1 MKDMITDAV
10 HTLRSRLKPAAAA
23 RSAPAREIDYLS
35 RIEATVDS
43 LLSVP
48 VADHLRQSLK
58 LDDLEAL
65 NCPNVSE
72 IEINDSCNLDCVM
85 CKTSLSRRAKGL
97 MDLSLFEQVVA
108 RLAENEMFTT
118 SLHTIGDPLANR
130 NLGKYFE
137 ILRRYGMT
145 VKNLSSNCLLVERH
159 LDTIF
164 EYRDIITKFR
174 PSIDA
179 ASKEVYERIRVGGK
193 WEDLHRNLHLFA
205 ERNAAANNP
214 FPVQVNNIV
223 SKDNYNELALI
234 PHVFSFLCPTD
245 NFLFGFVNSLSPTND
260 YFMNANF
267 FEGNYLQ
274 NKPCHM
280 PFNSAFILKEGDVSL
295 CCRDYHGEII
305 LGNVKDWKE
314 RGSPWKDGIDNERLQ
329 AIRAA
334 HLGGRAEDM
343 PALCRS
349 CYMIDPR
356 LSELL
361 SDVIRFFYKAG
372 GKDPS
377 VLQDFLNLSAGDLR
391 GGDYL
396 AYLTK
401 VKSLV

>member
-1 MKDMITDAV
+1 MKNMITDAV
-10 HTLRSRLKPAAAA
+10 HTLRSRLKPAASA

-35 RIEATVDS
+35 RIEVTVDS

-48 VADHLRQSLK
+48 VADHLRQGLK

-145 VKNLSSNCLLVERH
+145 VKNLSSNCLLIERH

-260 YFMNANF
+260 YFLKANF
-267 FEGNYLQ
+267 FEDNYIR
-274 NKPCHM
+274 NMPCHM

-295 CCRDYHGEII
+295 CCRDYHGEVI
-305 LGNVKDWKE
+305 LGNVNDWKGK
-314 RGSPWKDGIDNERLQ
+314 GSPWEDGIDNDRLQ

-334 HLGGRAEDM
+334 HLDGRTEDM
-343 PALCRS
+343 PALCQS
-349 CYMIDPR
+349 CYLIDPR

-372 GKDPS
+372 DKDPD
-377 VLQDFLNLSAGDLR
+377 VLQDFLDRSADDLR
-391 GGDYL
+391 GGDYS

-401 VKSLV
+401 VKTLV